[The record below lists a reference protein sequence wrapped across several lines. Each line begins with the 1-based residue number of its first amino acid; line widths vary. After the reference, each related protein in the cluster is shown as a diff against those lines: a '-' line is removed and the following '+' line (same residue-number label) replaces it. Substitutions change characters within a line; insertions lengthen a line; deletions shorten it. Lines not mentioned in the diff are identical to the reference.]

1 VLVSNS
7 ASYGAAAKTIERR
20 IEALTGIKPEPGM
33 GEKLL
38 QAYNDSQPV
47 ATQFLEETAD
57 APRRGITLLANSGR
71 KRRFPIHSSE
81 LQGMPWRVK
90 KAYLRAMGNE
100 ARNFFEANEEVKSG
114 ELRESPTYMRP
125 YKFLLTSRSCRRR
138 VILSQAPRVILA
150 KVQRLRKRT
159 QRVKPAP
166 MISARAP
173 DPRKG

>member
-1 VLVSNS
+1 MLVSNS